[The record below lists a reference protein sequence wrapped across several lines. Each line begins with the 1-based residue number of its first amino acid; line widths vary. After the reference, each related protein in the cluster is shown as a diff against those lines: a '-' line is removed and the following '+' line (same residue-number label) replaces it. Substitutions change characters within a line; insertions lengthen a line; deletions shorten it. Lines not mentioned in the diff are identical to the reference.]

1 LRFRDRGI
9 HARVSGPYFDYGLS
23 RRSARSPCTSTT
35 GPRIRCDS
43 ATSRGPMRSR
53 RARDA
58 DLRAPTL
65 PNDSLVW
72 GGAQQMFIA
81 SFTCLA
87 LIDWLIEGQVM
98 LDNRF
103 LSNSV

>member
-1 LRFRDRGI
+1 V
-9 HARVSGPYFDYGLS
+9 ARCG
-23 RRSARSPCTSTT
+23 
-35 GPRIRCDS
+35 
-43 ATSRGPMRSR
+43 
-53 RARDA
+53 RDA
-58 DLRAPTL
+58 RGTPIFAPTL

-72 GGAQQMFIA
+72 GGAQQLFIA

-87 LIDWLIEGQVM
+87 LIDWPIEGQVM

>member
-1 LRFRDRGI
+1 MPIF
-9 HARVSGPYFDYGLS
+9 
-23 RRSARSPCTSTT
+23 
-35 GPRIRCDS
+35 
-43 ATSRGPMRSR
+43 
-53 RARDA
+53 
-58 DLRAPTL
+58 APTL
-65 PNDSLVW
+65 PDDSLVW
-72 GGAQQMFIA
+72 GGVQQMFIT